1 MSTIVAPVLKKFN
14 DAVLAATTFA
24 VTTEPV
30 SIAPSPP
37 ITLATIREVAVTEV
51 FLNSIL
57 KPVSA
62 ATELCSCDLISPLV
76 PLIE

>member
-1 MSTIVAPVLKKFN
+1 MLKKFS
-14 DAVLAATTFA
+14 DAVFAPTTLA

-30 SIAPSPP
+30 IIAPSPP
-37 ITLATIREVAVTEV
+37 ITLATIREVAVIDV

-62 ATELCSCDLISPLV
+62 ATELCSCDLISPRA